1 MVQRILRVVVVLC
14 WVVGVALVATSVL
27 LVRQNRDLAAR
38 LEAYYSSIELPQ
50 GARVPPLVGI
60 DRNGQELFIDSAE
73 EEDPVLVLVFSPTCA
88 ACDENWPSWYPLVVL
103 QRKMQS
109 SVVAIDIS
117 GDVRDDYLQTHRIDT
132 IPVMDVVSEESELAY
147 RFRFTPQTL
156 ILHQGQ
162 VAAGWIGGLTRENVE
177 HAERILAGTWRMDGG
192 NAPNR
197 NGGLP
202 TK

>member
-1 MVQRILRVVVVLC
+1 M
-14 WVVGVALVATSVL
+14 VATSVL

-103 QRKMQS
+103 QREECQS
-109 SVVAIDIS
+109 SVVAMDIS

-132 IPVMDVVSEESELAY
+132 I
-147 RFRFTPQTL
+147 R
-156 ILHQGQ
+156 
-162 VAAGWIGGLTRENVE
+162 
-177 HAERILAGTWRMDGG
+177 
-192 NAPNR
+192 
-197 NGGLP
+197 
-202 TK
+202 